1 MKRVNVTIMNHKG
14 FKESFASLGD
24 IRLQVFNDGE
34 FMSYTLESDEDWVHT
49 EKDGTLSAFKI
60 FKEARPRTLDF
71 EQSGKKV
78 ESLNTPHLLDVIWEN
93 LPDQY
98 RDLVAE
104 MTERYNDMQ
113 SKLFECR
120 GHSRY
125 EERDLWNAMQFAVYD
140 VTGRNI
146 RPAFLDVLLDDFLT
160 MKESKEV

>member
-24 IRLQVFNDGE
+24 TRLQVFNDGE

-49 EKDGTLSAFKI
+49 EPDGTLSAFKI

-71 EQSGKKV
+71 EQSGKCIGDIN
-78 ESLNTPHLLDVIWEN
+78 LYHLLDVVSEN
-93 LPDQY
+93 LPEEY
-98 RDLVAE
+98 KYLVDE
-104 MTERYNDMQ
+104 VTDRFHTLHSTLMDH
-113 SKLFECR
+113 R
-120 GHSRY
+120 GKYEY